1 MPTEAVTVVVAL
13 LSERGHENADEGKP
27 ERAKKVVP
35 TNLRVK
41 I

>member
-1 MPTEAVTVVVAL
+1 VTVVVAL
-13 LSERGHENADEGKP
+13 LPEEVMRTPDEGKP